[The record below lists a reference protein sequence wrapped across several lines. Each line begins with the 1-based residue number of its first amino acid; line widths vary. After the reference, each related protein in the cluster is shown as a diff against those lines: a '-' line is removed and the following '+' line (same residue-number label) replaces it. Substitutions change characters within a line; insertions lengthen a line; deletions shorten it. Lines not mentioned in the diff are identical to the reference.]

1 MTRRTICLAGICLVA
16 MLAIVQVAAPA
27 ALAHARYKSSTPG
40 KGEAITASPAPVEI
54 VFTQEIQKIAGGYS
68 IEVVKDRGLDVT
80 AGPAVVN
87 DSDRTRLS
95 VPLQPNLAAGRYVVN
110 WTNVS
115 DDDGDPATGAF
126 SFYLNYTPNA
136 VDLNNDAQL
145 EKIGFEEEETPGA
158 DATPGTTSAATTTG
172 QTAAATPAPAAT
184 AATSPAATST
194 PPSSDDDDDS
204 NRTQY
209 IIAAIA
215 IGIVFVIALG
225 GWQAMTR
232 RRK

>member
-1 MTRRTICLAGICLVA
+1 
-16 MLAIVQVAAPA
+16 
-27 ALAHARYKSSTPG
+27 
-40 KGEAITASPAPVEI
+40 
-54 VFTQEIQKIAGGYS
+54 
-68 IEVVKDRGLDVT
+68 
-80 AGPAVVN
+80 
-87 DSDRTRLS
+87 
-95 VPLQPNLAAGRYVVN
+95 VN

-145 EKIGFEEEETPGA
+145 EKVGFEDEETPGA
-158 DATPGTTSAATTTG
+158 GTTPGTTSIATTTG
-172 QTAAATPAPAAT
+172 QTAVATTAPVATAVISPAAT
-184 AATSPAATST
+184 ATSS
-194 PPSSDDDDDS
+194 SSDDDGDS

-215 IGIVFVIALG
+215 IGTIFVIALG
-225 GWQAMTR
+225 GWQAVR